1 MNLDLAKTICRIDQQ
16 KELADRLG
24 MTEWI
29 KYLEEDQFL
38 IEKLEI
44 FDILKLKERS
54 NQKILD
60 LGAGLGHFG
69 SICQYYR
76 HEYLGT
82 YFGKTAKKLTPFHND
97 ANLSMTECGLIPNYD
112 KNIPSGPWDCIVMIR
127 TTFELNEEWSVD
139 DWQELYQTCMD
150 SLNPKGQLLIKSNLA
165 VELKRKYGRL
175 ETQCWN
181 RMMSAF
187 PNKSPRPEW
196 SWATWH
202 WIKE

>member
-1 MNLDLAKTICRIDQQ
+1 MELDLAKTICRIDQQ
-16 KELADRLG
+16 KKLAETLG

-29 KYLEEDQFL
+29 KYLDEDQFL
-38 IEKLEI
+38 IEKLEL
-44 FDILKLKERS
+44 FDLLNLKEKT

-60 LGAGLGHFG
+60 IGAGLGHFG
-69 SICQYYR
+69 SISKYHS

-82 YFGKTAKKLTPFHND
+82 YFGRTSKSLEPFHRD
-97 ANLSMTECGLIPNYD
+97 AGLNMTELGLFPNYD
-112 KNIPSGPWDCIVMIR
+112 KNIPKGPWDCIIMIR
-127 TTFELNEEWSVD
+127 TTFELNEEWSSD
-139 DWQELYQTCMD
+139 DWKELHQCCMD
-150 SLNPKGQLLIKSNLA
+150 NLNPNGQLLIKSNLA

-187 PNKSPRPEW
+187 PNKSPLPQW